1 MNNLNFILI
10 LKATNDYKS
19 MIPLKLKLLKYR
31 YILFRNTLK
40 WDKMIE
46 KAKQE
51 NNKHKT
57 WDGDYVR

>member
-1 MNNLNFILI
+1 
-10 LKATNDYKS
+10 